1 MTIGFNMAAL
11 DSFNRAISDND
22 NIVVNVDRDNK
33 DHIKQNGTYKTLGLF
48 KWGRTAAVRT
58 ANNEVRTQL
67 LKSLGAAFGLNGMT
81 ARTDGKIQFSQEF
94 INDLKSRLGAD
105 LKIDDFGIGRDGLVS
120 SGKPLTVRRIRVI
133 IDKVVASQDVF
144 DVNVYKRKL
153 GKVMNE
159 MKKFDGSSELRGLK
173 DAAKCLSFLEKLGEN
188 PLIREDPNYDY
199 LKEFSSEEEQENLI
213 RFQYYDVEQQKYVP
227 MKSIDDLQRHLGK
240 KEVLGLASH
249 LENQAFRPQKYVDG
263 FENGPEKAEKYV
275 KDLVSSYAKVMVDLR
290 DHCKK
295 TGKQREFMTLINNP
309 GICLEDHLK
318 KATEFS
324 QEVHVSELSDAE
336 VDEIQDLNRIAD
348 SGADKPLHDC
358 IFAELNALFSDP
370 KAEQGDDWDA
380 YAARVKK
387 NLCGQKHPIT
397 EAFTNEKGRIDF
409 RPVMHNGKPVVREIT
424 AADLDKIGPKIYDSI
439 LEG

>member
-1 MTIGFNMAAL
+1 MTGFNMAAL
-11 DSFNRAISDND
+11 DSFSKAICDND
-22 NIVVNVDRDNK
+22 NIVVSVDRNNK
-33 DHIKQNGTYKTLGLF
+33 DNIKQNGTYKSPGFF
-48 KWGRTAAVRT
+48 KWRRTSAVRT
-58 ANNEVRTQL
+58 ANNAVRTQL
-67 LKSLGAAFGLNGMT
+67 LKSLGDAFGLKGMT
-81 ARTDGKIQFSQEF
+81 ARTDGKIQFSREF
-94 INDLKSRLGAD
+94 INDLQNRLGAD
-105 LKIDDFGIGRDGLVS
+105 LKLADFGIGRDGLVS
-120 SGKPLTVRRIRVI
+120 SGKPLTVRRIKAI
-133 IDKVVASQDVF
+133 IDKVVISQDIF
-144 DVNVYKRKL
+144 DVNVYKRKM
-153 GKVMNE
+153 GKVMDE
-159 MKKFDGSSELRGLK
+159 MKKFDGSSDLSGLK
-173 DAAKCLSFLEKLGEN
+173 HAAKCLSFLEKLGEN

-199 LKEFSSEEEQENLI
+199 LKEFGTEEEQEKLV

-227 MKSIDDLQRHLGK
+227 MKRIDDLQHNLGK

-249 LENQAFRPQKYVDG
+249 PENQPFRPQKYVDG
-263 FENGPEKAEKYV
+263 SENGPEKAEKYV
-275 KDLVSSYAKVMVDLR
+275 KDLVSSYAKVMVDLH

-336 VDEIQDLNRIAD
+336 VDQIQDLNRIAD
-348 SGADKPLHDC
+348 TGANEPLHKC

-370 KAEQGDDWDA
+370 KAEQGDDWEA

-387 NLCGQKHPIT
+387 NLCGQKRPIT

-409 RPVMHNGKPVVREIT
+409 RPVMENGKPVVREIT